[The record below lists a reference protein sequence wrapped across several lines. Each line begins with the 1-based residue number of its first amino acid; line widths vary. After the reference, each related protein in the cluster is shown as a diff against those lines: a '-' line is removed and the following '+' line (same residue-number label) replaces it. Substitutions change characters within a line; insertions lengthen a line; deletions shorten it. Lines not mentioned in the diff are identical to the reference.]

1 MDDVSSPIDT
11 AAASAYTGLSRS
23 TLEKLRVFGGGPPYL
38 KLGRA
43 VRYRPADLEA
53 WLVARLTES
62 TSTRGSEPMG
72 QDIAA

>member
-1 MDDVSSPIDT
+1 MDDFSSPIDT
-11 AAASAYTGLSRS
+11 TTASAYTRS

-43 VRYRPADLEA
+43 VRYRPADLDA

-62 TSTRGSEPMG
+62 TSVRGNEPMG
-72 QDIAA
+72 RDVAA